1 MQNIPSTWLVLTPTV
16 TLALVI
22 SGCVSTTLQLAP
34 NHPARIDAPSGRV
47 ESEPAAVLRPVLRPN
62 VGLYPPGEPIATAEA
77 ENREIEQR
85 DDPAPEGTREVP
97 FEGQGVIQAVAEGQL
112 QIQHGMIPGFMM
124 AMTMTFPVA
133 QEAMNDALEVGEE
146 VVFKI
151 ERLREGRFQIFS
163 IEAVADDLDEASG
176 PTR

>member
-1 MQNIPSTWLVLTPTV
+1 MKNIPGTWLVLTPTV

-47 ESEPAAVLRPVLRPN
+47 ESEPAAILRSN
-62 VGLYPPGEPIATAEA
+62 VGLYPPGEA

-85 DDPAPEGTREVP
+85 DDPAPAGTREAP
-97 FEGQGVIQAVAEGQL
+97 FEGQGVIQAVAGGQL

-124 AMTMTFPVA
+124 AMTMTFPVG

-151 ERLREGRFQIFS
+151 ERLPEGRFQIFS
-163 IEAVADDLDEASG
+163 IEAVADNLDEASG

>member
-1 MQNIPSTWLVLTPTV
+1 MKNIPSTWLVLTPTV

-34 NHPARIDAPSGRV
+34 NHPARIDAPSGRA
-47 ESEPAAVLRPVLRPN
+47 ESEPAAILRPN
-62 VGLYPPGEPIATAEA
+62 VGLYPPGEPIATSEA

-85 DDPAPEGTREVP
+85 DDPTPEGTREAP
-97 FEGQGVIQAVAEGQL
+97 FEGQGVIQALAEGQL

-124 AMTMTFPVA
+124 AMTMTLPVA

-151 ERLREGRFQIFS
+151 ERLPEGRFQIFS
-163 IEAVADDLDEASG
+163 IEFVADDLDEASG
-176 PTR
+176 TTR